1 MITCL
6 HIFDRKTLF
15 SVTRYDGDEIVAG
28 LIMTETDDW
37 IRLTSVFVA
46 PTHRS
51 QGHGRALVEEALSYK
66 PSKKVYIE
74 IDSFSDQ
81 TEHDGLRDAQ
91 LKIFYGSLG
100 FKPMEPHPFAY
111 VLEARV

>member
-1 MITCL
+1 MITAL

-37 IRLTSVFVA
+37 IRLTSVYVA

-51 QGHGRALVEEALSYK
+51 RGYGRALVEEALSYK

-74 IDSFSDQ
+74 IDSFPDQ
-81 TEHDGLRDAQ
+81 TEHDGLKDAE

-100 FKPMEPHPFAY
+100 FKPVEPHPFAY